1 MIALNLKKVMAMS
14 SYSLLIIIAAIGGI
28 AVALQGQFMGLM
40 DKGIGT
46 RESVF
51 ITYASG
57 GILAGII
64 LLAFGGGNLRSWR
77 EVPWYAMSAGV
88 LGLVIVAAIG
98 YTVPRLGL
106 ARAFTIIVASQ
117 FLTVALLDHFGLLGA
132 VMRPLELSRL
142 LGFGVLILGVW
153 LIMR

>member
-1 MIALNLKKVMAMS
+1 MAMS
-14 SYSLLIIIAAIGGI
+14 SYVLLIMIAVIGGVT
-28 AVALQGQFMGLM
+28 VALQGQFMGLI

-57 GILAGII
+57 GILAGVIM
-64 LLAFGGGNLRSWR
+64 LASRGGNLRSWQA
-77 EVPWYAMSAGV
+77 VPWYALSAGV

-98 YTVPRLGL
+98 YTIPRLGL
-106 ARAFTIIVASQ
+106 AKAFTVIVASQ
-117 FLTVALLDHFGLLGA
+117 FLTVALLDHFGLMGA
-132 VMRPLELSRL
+132 MVRPLDFSRL
-142 LGFGVLILGVW
+142 MGFGVLILGVW